1 MKTTTAREFRSRFAK
16 LAQQGDTVLV
26 TRRGKPAGVF
36 YPIPDAQR
44 LPMSV
49 RRELFFE
56 FSQELSRALKQRGI
70 TEKDVLR
77 DFETPKKRRRRR

>member
-1 MKTTTAREFRSRFAK
+1 MKTTTAREFRSGFAK
-16 LAQQGDTVLV
+16 LSQQGDTVLV

-36 YPIPDAQR
+36 YPISDAQR

-56 FSQELSRALKQRGI
+56 FSQGLSRGLKHRGI

-77 DFETPKKRRRRR
+77 DFETFKKRRRRR

>member
-26 TRRGKPAGVF
+26 TRRGRPAGVF
-36 YPIPDAQR
+36 YPIPDAQK

-56 FSQELSRALKQRGI
+56 FSQDLSRALKQKGV

-77 DFETPKKRRRRR
+77 DFETFKKRRRRR